1 MKDHS
6 SGLKRIHMKRA
17 DNVGDASVGN
27 LTRRE
32 AMFAGAAFFA
42 LGSLG
47 LTAGADA
54 AAPATK
60 PTGQAILG
68 FSQEVTVL
76 HPLMTANEVDQGVWW
91 NLFSPLWML
100 DAKGKFVPL
109 LAKAVPTVENGGIS
123 ADGLTWRVE
132 LRRDVKW
139 HDGKPMTSED
149 VRYSINLMKNPAFRA
164 RNRTAFELITS
175 VGVEGDHVITWK
187 LKAAVRAAGFRA
199 EAGPS
204 LSPRTFLRRTRTRT
218 RSSSPP
224 RPSARGRFAS
234 SAEGPATM

>member
-1 MKDHS
+1 
-6 SGLKRIHMKRA
+6 MKRT
-17 DNVGDASVGN
+17 NKIGDAPMGN
-27 LTRRE
+27 LTRRD
-32 AMFAGAAFFA
+32 AVFAGAASFA

-47 LTAGADA
+47 LA
-54 AAPATK
+54 ASAHASAPATK

-91 NLFSPLWML
+91 NLFSTLWML
-100 DAKGKFVPL
+100 DAEGKFVPM

-149 VRYSINLMKNPAFRA
+149 VKYSIEPDEEPGL
-164 RNRTAFELITS
+164 
-175 VGVEGDHVITWK
+175 
-187 LKAAVRAAGFRA
+187 
-199 EAGPS
+199 
-204 LSPRTFLRRTRTRT
+204 
-218 RSSSPP
+218 P
-224 RPSARGRFAS
+224 RPQPYRLRKHRVRGRR
-234 SAEGPATM
+234 G